1 MPTYVWNC
9 EQCGEIEVYRSI
21 GEYNVPP
28 DHEHPV
34 VRVIS
39 AVFGFGDIKP
49 YVATAGDMA
58 GKPIGSRNA
67 HRAYLKRNK
76 LVEFGDVKPPPK
88 PEPFRKVV
96 DRKSVNRSII
106 RAIHEVNQKHP
117 R

>member
-9 EQCGEIEVYRSI
+9 EVCGEIEVFRPISDYR
-21 GEYNVPP
+21 VPP
-28 DHEHPV
+28 EHEHPV
-34 VRVIS
+34 SRVVS
-39 AVFGFGDIKP
+39 AVYGYGDIKP

-58 GKPIGSRNA
+58 GKPISSRVD
-67 HRAYLKRNK
+67 HRNYLKRNK
-76 LVEFGDVKPPPK
+76 LVEFGTTKPPEK
-88 PEPFRKVV
+88 VEPFRKVV